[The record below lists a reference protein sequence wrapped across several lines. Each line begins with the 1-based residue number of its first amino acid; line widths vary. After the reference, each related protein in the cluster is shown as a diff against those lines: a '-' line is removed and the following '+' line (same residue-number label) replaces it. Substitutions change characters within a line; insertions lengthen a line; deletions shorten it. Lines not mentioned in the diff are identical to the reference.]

1 MNRSSRIVAFA
12 AGGAALLWLGYLAGH
27 AGRSSVPEPAAR
39 AAQPAAPERRVL
51 YWYDPMKP
59 EVHFDHPGPSP
70 FMDMKLLPKY
80 AEEGSAGAAVPGYA
94 PVTIPPGR
102 LQEIGATTEPAA
114 VRSLSGTVTTN
125 GTVAEDESLRF
136 DVNVKFSGWVRKL
149 RVERT
154 GDRVRRGDPLLTV
167 YSPDLVATERE
178 LLLALDNERRLAGSG
193 NAEAARDAA
202 RLTAASRDRLRLWDV
217 PDAEIERIAR
227 TGETRTEIPIVSPA
241 TGTVVA
247 KNAVEGMAISPG
259 MSLFSIADLSRVWIL
274 ADLYAPELPLVRPG
288 DAADISLSSAGG
300 RHLMGRVDF
309 LYPTVNA
316 ETRTGRV
323 RIVVNNPS
331 GEIRPG
337 MFATVAIHGAS
348 REALAVPRTAVIDTG
363 RRSIA
368 FVETSPGRFEPRE
381 LTVGQSTPDF
391 VEVRAGLRAGERV
404 VTSANFLIDSE
415 SRIGAVGTPP
425 PGSAGQPPKPSPEMP
440 PPSPEERR

>member
-1 MNRSSRIVAFA
+1 
-12 AGGAALLWLGYLAGH
+12 
-27 AGRSSVPEPAAR
+27 
-39 AAQPAAPERRVL
+39 
-51 YWYDPMKP
+51 MKP

-70 FMDMKLLPKY
+70 FMDMKLVPKY
-80 AEEGSAGAAVPGYA
+80 ADEETAGAAVPGYA

-102 LQEIGATTEPAA
+102 LQQIGVTTDPVA

-125 GTVAEDESLRF
+125 GSVVEDESLRF
-136 DVNVKFSGWVRKL
+136 DVNVKFAGWVRKL

-178 LLLALDNERRLAGSG
+178 LLLALENERRLAGSG
-193 NAEAARDAA
+193 NADAARDAA

-217 PDAEIERIAR
+217 PETEIARIVR

-259 MSLFSIADLSRVWIL
+259 MSLYSIADLSRLWIL
-274 ADLYAPELPLVRPG
+274 ADLYAAELPLVRRG
-288 DAADISLSSAGG
+288 DAADISLPSAGG
-300 RHLMGRVDF
+300 RHLAGRVDF

-316 ETRTGRV
+316 ETRTARV

-337 MFATVAIHGAS
+337 MYATVGIHGAS

-381 LTVGQSTPDF
+381 LTVGERTPDF

-404 VTSANFLIDSE
+404 VTSADFLIDSE
-415 SRIGAVGTPP
+415 SRIGAVGAPP
-425 PGSAGQPPKPSPEMP
+425 PGSAGQPPPSSPETP
-440 PPSPEERR
+440 PRSPEERP